1 LSANVPAAPI
11 VDSLV
16 VAIEAASKDLQS
28 EVGFIFLPSNVSSET
43 VQTFQKNGYETT
55 TVEQIKIPAWREA
68 VQEIMGDNKGAQILT
83 KKLREDRVLKP
94 I

>member
-1 LSANVPAAPI
+1 M
-11 VDSLV
+11 DRKQ
-16 VAIEAASKDLQS
+16 ASKDLQS
-28 EVGFIFLPSNVSSET
+28 EVGYIFLPT
-43 VQTFQKNGYETT
+43 TTTPDTLQTFLKNGYEHT

-68 VQEIMGDNKGAQILT
+68 VQELVGGSSTLLILT